1 MLIKSQMSPKNYWW
15 EQPAL
20 KIKPKLI
27 FPPNDSPRLVA
38 QTLTISYNHWNLIH
52 PFLTPPGRTGLRFLW
67 ASQNISRALSLL
79 FQQVLSV
86 MYDDIW
92 LLIVTAF
99 YPFYEKKLWGDFMSS
114 VVFLP
119 SNSITFFM
127 LLVTLIWVQQ
137 MSPVILSSCNRSPGN
152 LEFSIFVCVIYSGC
166 HREFL

>member
-1 MLIKSQMSPKNYWW
+1 M
-15 EQPAL
+15 
-20 KIKPKLI
+20 
-27 FPPNDSPRLVA
+27 
-38 QTLTISYNHWNLIH
+38 
-52 PFLTPPGRTGLRFLW
+52 
-67 ASQNISRALSLL
+67 
-79 FQQVLSV
+79 

-137 MSPVILSSCNRSPGN
+137 MSPVILSSCNRSPWN
-152 LEFSIFVCVIYSGC
+152 LEFSIFVCAIYSGC